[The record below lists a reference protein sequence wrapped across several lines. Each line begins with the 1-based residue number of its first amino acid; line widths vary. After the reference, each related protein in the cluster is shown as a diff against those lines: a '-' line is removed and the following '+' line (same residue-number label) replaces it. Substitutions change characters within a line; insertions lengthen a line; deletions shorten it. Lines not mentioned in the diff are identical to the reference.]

1 MSEDPKTKLLLE
13 LITKEVVMPTK
24 HPEPTSSTSTFL
36 RFKPHKFLSFSCLLS
51 YTLLAVLWCQP
62 CSSCTSPGKC
72 VLGVENDRGLRLH
85 LLRNV
90 VHQQQDSCQTPP
102 SRSLSRNGVGLV
114 FLLPFEILVSKG
126 VSCLCREPAP
136 RQEAAAEAGVR
147 AALTPQVR
155 GLWMWQGQIWGG
167 WGVQGVGMGKGKG
180 NSWIEIQRNPP
191 VREEA
196 MQSVRAVVCVCG
208 CLPSH
213 ERWGKRRN

>member
-62 CSSCTSPGKC
+62 CSSCTSPGKR
-72 VLGVENDRGLRLH
+72 VLGLGNGPGLRLH

-102 SRSLSRNGVGLV
+102 SRSLSRNEVGLV

-126 VSCLCREPAP
+126 VSCPCRESAP
-136 RQEAAAEAGVR
+136 RQEAAAEAGGEGSTDPAGQGTSEVTGTN
-147 AALTPQVR
+147 LR
-155 GLWMWQGQIWGG
+155 GLRGAGSG
-167 WGVQGVGMGKGKG
+167 DGKGKG
-180 NSWIEIQRNPP
+180 Q
-191 VREEA
+191 
-196 MQSVRAVVCVCG
+196 Q
-208 CLPSH
+208 LD
-213 ERWGKRRN
+213 

>member
-13 LITKEVVMPTK
+13 LITREVVMPTK

-72 VLGVENDRGLRLH
+72 VLGVGNDPGLRLH

-114 FLLPFEILVSKG
+114 FLLRSWFLRGSV
-126 VSCLCREPAP
+126 VPAGNQHP
-136 RQEAAAEAGVR
+136 GKKLQQRQGVR
-147 AALTPQVR
+147 AALTPRARAPQR
-155 GLWMWQGQIWGG
+155 WQGQIWGG

-180 NSWIEIQRNPP
+180 SSWIEIQGNPP

-196 MQSVRAVVCVCG
+196 VQSVRAVVCVRG